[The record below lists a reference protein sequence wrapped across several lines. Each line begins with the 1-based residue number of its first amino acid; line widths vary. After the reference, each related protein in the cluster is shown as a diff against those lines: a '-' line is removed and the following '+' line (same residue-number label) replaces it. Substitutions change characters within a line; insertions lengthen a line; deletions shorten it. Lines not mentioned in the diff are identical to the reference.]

1 MINMG
6 NVQFQLPNPHYLR
19 KKMQKH
25 NAIDAAAHGHNNWL
39 ALRRRWR
46 KQAMALLS
54 LDEQLDQ
61 RILCG
66 GRLSG

>member
-1 MINMG
+1 
-6 NVQFQLPNPHYLR
+6 LR